1 MIRLQINGRG
11 IEVGDSMEKARE
23 RIAFGSS
30 ALVVN
35 FDDCCCGPRVGRDE
49 ACCHW
54 FAVREAAV

>member
-1 MIRLQINGRG
+1 MIWLQINGG
-11 IEVGDSMEKARE
+11 DIEIGDSVEKARE

-30 ALVVN
+30 ALVVS
-35 FDDCCCGPRVGRDE
+35 FDDCYCGPHVGRDE